1 MASRREAGKRTMMPA
16 VRLRAVRDED
26 LPVLY
31 EHQLDEAA
39 NRMAA
44 FRPRDRDAF
53 MAHWARILDDATAL
67 ARAIEADGTIVGNI
81 GSWAGQ
87 GVRLVGYWI
96 GREHWGRG
104 IATAALRAF
113 LDEDRSRP
121 LHALVAT
128 ENLGSI
134 RVLEKCGFQRSD
146 EELTSGDEVEELVV
160 RLDA

>member
-1 MASRREAGKRTMMPA
+1 MRPA
-16 VRLRAVRDED
+16 VHLRAVRDED

-31 EHQLDEAA
+31 EHQLDEVA

-53 MAHWARILDDATAL
+53 KAHWARILGDPSGL
-67 ARAIEADGTIVGNI
+67 VRAIENDGTLVGNV
-81 GSWAGQ
+81 GSWVGP

-113 LDEDRSRP
+113 IEEDRSRP

-128 ENLGSI
+128 QNLGSI
-134 RVLEKCGFQRSD
+134 RVLEKCGFARSD
-146 EELTSGDEVEELVV
+146 EQLATGDDVEELVF

>member
-1 MASRREAGKRTMMPA
+1 VE
-16 VRLRAVRDED
+16 VRLREVRSDD

-31 EHQLDEAA
+31 LHQLDEEA

-44 FRPRDRDAF
+44 FPSRDRNAF
-53 MAHWARILDDATAL
+53 MAHWAKILVDPSIR
-67 ARAIEADGTIVGNI
+67 ARVIETDGMVVGNV
-81 GSWAGQ
+81 GSWIGP

-104 IATAALRAF
+104 VATAALRAF
-113 LDEDRSRP
+113 LAEDRSRP

-128 ENLGSI
+128 HNLGSI
-134 RVLEKCGFQRSD
+134 RVLEKCGFDRSD
-146 EELTSGDEVEELVV
+146 EELTTGDDVEELVF

>member
-1 MASRREAGKRTMMPA
+1 MMPP

-26 LPVLY
+26 LPVLF
-31 EHQLDEAA
+31 EHQLDAEA

-53 MAHWARILDDATAL
+53 MAHWARILDDPTVL
-67 ARAIEADGTIVGNI
+67 VRAIETDGTVVGNV
-81 GSWAGQ
+81 GSWTGP

-113 LDEDRSRP
+113 LEEDRSRP

-128 ENLGSI
+128 RNLGSI
-134 RVLEKCGFQRSD
+134 RVLEKCGFERSE
-146 EELTSGDEVEELVV
+146 EELATGDDVEELVF

>member
-1 MASRREAGKRTMMPA
+1 ME
-16 VRLRAVRDED
+16 VRLRAVRTDD
-26 LPVLY
+26 LPVLFL
-31 EHQLDEAA
+31 HQLDEEA

-53 MAHWARILDDATAL
+53 MAHWARILDDPTAL
-67 ARAIEADGTIVGNI
+67 VRAIDMDGTVVGNV
-81 GSWAGQ
+81 GSWIGP

-104 IATAALRAF
+104 VATAALRAF
-113 LDEDRSRP
+113 LEEDRSRP

-128 ENLGSI
+128 QNLGSI
-134 RVLEKCGFQRSD
+134 RVLEKCGFERSD
-146 EELTSGDEVEELVV
+146 EELATGDDVEELVF

>member
-1 MASRREAGKRTMMPA
+1 
-16 VRLRAVRDED
+16 VHLRAVREQD
-26 LPVLY
+26 LPVLF
-31 EHQLDEAA
+31 EHQLDDAA

-53 MAHWARILDDATAL
+53 MAHWGRILDDPSVL
-67 ARAIEADGTIVGNI
+67 VRAIEANGTLVGNV
-81 GSWAGQ
+81 GSWVGP

-104 IATAALRAF
+104 VATAALRAF
-113 LDEDRSRP
+113 LEEDRSRP

-128 ENLGSI
+128 SNLGSI
-134 RVLEKCGFQRSD
+134 RVLEKCGFERSD
-146 EELTSGDEVEELVV
+146 EELATGDDVEELVF

>member
-1 MASRREAGKRTMMPA
+1 
-16 VRLRAVRDED
+16 VHLRAVRDED

-53 MAHWARILDDATAL
+53 MAHWARILDDPTVL
-67 ARAIEADGTIVGNI
+67 VRAIETDGAVVGNV
-81 GSWAGQ
+81 GSWIGP

-96 GREHWGRG
+96 GREHWGHG
-104 IATAALRAF
+104 VATAALRAF
-113 LDEDRSRP
+113 LEEDRSRP

-128 ENLGSI
+128 HNLGSI
-134 RVLEKCGFQRSD
+134 RVLEKCGFERSD
-146 EELTSGDEVEELVV
+146 EELTTGDDVEELVF
-160 RLDA
+160 RLDV